1 MVDARPAA
9 RLTVLSCPSG
19 VGRHRVV
26 ELVRAR
32 SPEVW
37 LPPTLTTRTRRAREL
52 DGFHR
57 SFVDRDRFERMRA
70 AGELLEWAQVGDQ
83 LYGTARRPVEDR
95 LREGRP
101 VLLSLDPAGAQ
112 QVRQVMPGARLV
124 RLASP
129 VARGELSGGPAVDMT
144 VVNDSAER
152 AANELVGL
160 LGSPALL

>member
-37 LPPTLTTRTRRAREL
+37 LPPTVTTRARRAGEQ
-52 DGFHR
+52 DGVHR

-101 VLLSLDPAGAQ
+101 VLLSLDPAGAR
-112 QVRQVMPGARLV
+112 QVRQAMPEARLV
-124 RLASP
+124 RLAP
-129 VARGELSGGPAVDMT
+129 PPARAELAAGPAFEVT

-152 AANELVGL
+152 AAAELVGL